1 MNGNTCSLGEENFR
15 MKYYIFYTRNER
27 PQLDTPSLVQ
37 VTHEANAA
45 ANLGYP
51 TLLVYLKS
59 RTQPFNGIEFLRPFN
74 IQKINDQVIQA
85 YNLGEKLKEITLP
98 IPWSLTDPG
107 GKWTDTNTIV
117 SKYYFPFHLAS
128 KTQILHTRD
137 WNLARVA
144 IRCKV
149 PVIYEQD
156 HDDQKTFETEIVQ
169 SPYFQVA
176 VTVAESLREKMIGK
190 GMPPEKTVSLHNGFN
205 KLFLIRRPQEAE
217 DWRKQLIPVPGEHLV
232 VYAGALYPFKGVDM
246 LIDVAKM
253 LPDIQF
259 AIAGG
264 KEEQVKSYQQQ
275 AQEKQVNNVKFL
287 GFLSQEKLA
296 SLLQAADILAYP
308 HRSGEA
314 STFTSPLKFF
324 DYMASGTPIV
334 ATEILPLKEF
344 KSVNMAVGWC
354 EPNNPDRFAEMI
366 QHVLSK
372 YPRKTDGYTN
382 SIESVEQFSWE
393 NRVNKILNHVEESMR
408 PTV

>member
-1 MNGNTCSLGEENFR
+1 MS
-15 MKYYIFYTRNER
+15 KHYIFYTRNEL
-27 PQLDTPSLVQ
+27 PQLDIPSLVQ

-45 ANLGYP
+45 ANLGYS
-51 TLLVYLKS
+51 TILVYLKS
-59 RTQPFNGIEFLRPFN
+59 RTQALNGMEFLRPFKVK
-74 IQKINDQVIQA
+74 KINNQVIQA
-85 YNLGEKLKEITLP
+85 YNLSDQLKEITLP
-98 IPWSLTDPG
+98 IPWSLVG
-107 GKWTDTNTIV
+107 KGRKWTDTNTIV

-137 WNLARVA
+137 WNLAKVA
-144 IRCKV
+144 TRYKV

-156 HDDQKTFETEIVQ
+156 HDDAKTFDAEIVQ

-176 VTVAESLREKMIGK
+176 VTVAESLRKKMIDK
-190 GMPPEKTVSLHNGFN
+190 GMPAEKTVSLHNGYN
-205 KLFLIRRPQEAE
+205 QLFLIRKPQEAAE
-217 DWRKQLIPVPGEHLV
+217 WRGQLISDPIQHLI
-232 VYAGALYPFKGVDM
+232 VYAGGLYPFKGVDL

-253 LPDIQF
+253 LPNFQF

-264 KEEQVKSYQQQ
+264 KEDQVKFYEQQ
-275 AQEKQVNNVKFL
+275 AQDKQVNNVKFI

-296 SLLQAADILAYP
+296 SLLQAADVLAYP

-344 KSVNMAVGWC
+344 KSLNMAVGWC
-354 EPNNPDRFAEMI
+354 EPDDPNQFAQTI
-366 QHVLSK
+366 QQVLSK
-372 YPRKTDGYTN
+372 YPRKIDGYTN

-393 NRVNKILNHVEESMR
+393 NRVNQILSYVEKSMR
-408 PTV
+408 PTVFKSYCE